1 MKLNKYT
8 IGILVVIGLI
18 LLSRVGCNNG
28 FGFFDK
34 PKADTVVV
42 RDTVWNEHDSTII
55 RQMTIREV
63 IYDIDTLP
71 PQYLPDT
78 NYAALKLQFEAL
90 VKEHASKN
98 VYSDTLK
105 LDTLGYI
112 AVADTTQFNKLLNR
126 SYDYKYK
133 IPTITEQITITKY
146 PTKRNQVYIGG
157 AINVDAKLAP
167 STAEV
172 GLILKTKRD
181 QIMGV
186 KAGSDINGN
195 VNYGFQSYWKI
206 GSKNR

>member
-34 PKADTVVV
+34 PKADTLIV

-146 PTKRNQVYIGG
+146 PPKRNQVYIGG

>member
-146 PTKRNQVYIGG
+146 PPKRNQVYIGG

-186 KAGSDINGN
+186 KAASDINGN

>member
-8 IGILVVIGLI
+8 ILILVVIGLI
-18 LLSRVGCNNG
+18 LFSRVGCNNG
-28 FGFFDK
+28 LGFFDK

-42 RDTVWNEHDSTII
+42 RDTLWNEHDSTII
-55 RQMTIREV
+55 KQMTVKEV
-63 IYDIDTLP
+63 IHDPVIIQ
-71 PQYLPDT
+71 QYVPDT
-78 NYAALKLQFEAL
+78 NYERLKLQFEML
-90 VKEHASKN
+90 VKEHTAKN
-98 VYSDTLK
+98 VYADTLK

-112 AVADTTQFNKLLNR
+112 AVADTTQLNKLLNR
-126 SYDYKYK
+126 TYDYKYK
-133 IPTITEQITITKY
+133 IPTITEKITITKY
-146 PTKRNQVYIGG
+146 PPKRNQVYIGG
-157 AINVDAKLAP
+157 AINVDKGFAP

-206 GSKNR
+206 GSKNK

>member
-8 IGILVVIGLI
+8 IIILVVISLI
-18 LLSRVGCNNG
+18 LLSRIGCNNG

-34 PKADTVVV
+34 PKADTLVI

-55 RQMTIREV
+55 RQMTVKEV
-63 IYDIDTLP
+63 IHEPVVI
-71 PQYLPDT
+71 PQYIPDT
-78 NYAALKLQFEAL
+78 NYVTLKLQFEAL
-90 VKEHASKN
+90 VREHAAKN
-98 VYSDTLK
+98 IYSDTLK

-112 AVADTTQFNKLLNR
+112 AVADTTQYNKLLKR

-133 IPTITEQITITKY
+133 IPTITEKTIITKY
-146 PTKRNQVYIGG
+146 APKRNQVYIGG

-181 QIMGV
+181 QMMGV

-195 VNYGFQSYWKI
+195 INYGFQSYWKI
-206 GSKNR
+206 GSKNK

>member
-1 MKLNKYT
+1 MKLSKYT

-34 PKADTVVV
+34 PKADTLIV

-146 PTKRNQVYIGG
+146 PPKRNQVYIGG

>member
-1 MKLNKYT
+1 MKLSKYT

-146 PTKRNQVYIGG
+146 PPKRNQVYIGG

-206 GSKNR
+206 GKKDK

>member
-34 PKADTVVV
+34 PKADTIVV

-146 PTKRNQVYIGG
+146 PPKRNQVYIGG

>member
-8 IGILVVIGLI
+8 ILILVVIGLI

-42 RDTVWNEHDSTII
+42 RDTLWNEHDSTIVK
-55 RQMTIREV
+55 QMTVKEV
-63 IYDIDTLP
+63 IHDPVIIQ
-71 PQYLPDT
+71 QYVPDT
-78 NYAALKLQFEAL
+78 NYERLKIQFEML
-90 VKEHASKN
+90 VKEHTTKN
-98 VYSDTLK
+98 VYADTLK

-112 AVADTTQFNKLLNR
+112 AVADTTQMNKLLNR
-126 SYDYKYK
+126 TYDYKYK
-133 IPTITEQITITKY
+133 IPTITEKITITKY
-146 PTKRNQVYIGG
+146 PPKRNQLYIGG
-157 AINVDAKLAP
+157 AINVDKGFAP

>member
-8 IGILVVIGLI
+8 ILILVVIGLI

-42 RDTVWNEHDSTII
+42 RDTLWNEHDSTIVK
-55 RQMTIREV
+55 QMTVKEV
-63 IYDIDTLP
+63 IHDPVIIQ
-71 PQYLPDT
+71 QYVPDT
-78 NYAALKLQFEAL
+78 NYERLKIQFEML
-90 VKEHASKN
+90 VKEHTAKN
-98 VYSDTLK
+98 VYADTLK

-112 AVADTTQFNKLLNR
+112 AVADTTQMNKLLNR
-126 SYDYKYK
+126 TYDYKYK
-133 IPTITEQITITKY
+133 IPTITEKITITKY
-146 PTKRNQVYIGG
+146 PPKRNQLYIGG
-157 AINVDAKLAP
+157 AINVDKGFAP

>member
-133 IPTITEQITITKY
+133 IPTITEKITITKY
-146 PTKRNQVYIGG
+146 PPKRNQVYIGG

-181 QIMGV
+181 QIMGA

>member
-34 PKADTVVV
+34 PKVDTLIV

-146 PTKRNQVYIGG
+146 PPKRNQVYIGG

>member
-1 MKLNKYT
+1 MKLSKYT

-146 PTKRNQVYIGG
+146 PPKRNQVYIGG

>member
-146 PTKRNQVYIGG
+146 PPKRNQVYIGG